1 MKCYKLGSSTENYV
15 LLHYITLNLIKSLEI
30 LIVRKISSLKRT
42 TFFSGTGQL
51 VMYGTDTSSDV
62 AVSATPSSDVNVT
75 TQHETNVTLYIVF
88 GVVSLVFVV
97 VIIVVVKIMR
107 RKNANPN
114 GYTLT
119 STGKKTNFSLLI
131 FFCQLRFGTIMHI

>member
-1 MKCYKLGSSTENYV
+1 
-15 LLHYITLNLIKSLEI
+15 LEDFEFKTHN
-30 LIVRKISSLKRT
+30 V
-42 TFFSGTGQL
+42 FSGTGQL

-119 STGKKTNFSLLI
+119 STGKKQIFLYLYFFVNLDSELLCI
-131 FFCQLRFGTIMHI
+131 FK